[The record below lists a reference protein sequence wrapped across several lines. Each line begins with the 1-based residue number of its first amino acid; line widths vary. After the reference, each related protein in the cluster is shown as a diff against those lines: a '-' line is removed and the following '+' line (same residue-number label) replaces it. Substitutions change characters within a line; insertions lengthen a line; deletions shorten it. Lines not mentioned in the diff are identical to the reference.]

1 MVNAGKRKRRRSF
14 TIALIQILLLCNSMG
29 STAPHLYAAPS
40 APGYLRLVRF
50 METDQV
56 KLQNPG
62 SLLYLGATASFL
74 VLQETGDAKAGGKSA
89 QVTAVTTFEDQLGA
103 TTLPQGVDPYN
114 AAYDA
119 KGKRLFFF
127 DAATGELRQF
137 AYTAT
142 GLPTTASMKP
152 LALPKQAGAVRGMAI
167 GADGQSLYLLDAD
180 AQQIR
185 KFDLAA
191 DQLHGSAAAAIDLRQ
206 LGLTQARALAI
217 HPQSG
222 HLFTI
227 DPTTRRLYELTV
239 TGALVNDY
247 DLAAAEIADAQGLAF
262 APSGDKTDD
271 PNRINLYITD
281 HQPLATSLP
290 ANANL
295 RPSAYLPLVI
305 GAGGVQATQSHGRLA
320 ELTFDPPI
328 EPVLAAA
335 TMNTAT
341 LVQTIKT
348 FQFTPPSPDPS
359 DIAYISTTPYVLN
372 GERLLISDA
381 EVDEM
386 AIYAGAN
393 LFEINFNGVLQQTY
407 TTVTKIRNEITEEP
421 AGLSFNPNN
430 GHLFLCDDD
439 NIRPVVEIDPGL
451 DKIYRT
457 SDDVVTKYGTRQY
470 YGMDDPEGVEYAR
483 INNSDWLFLVD
494 GLNSE
499 LHMVQP
505 GPNGRFDGTDD
516 VRTQYDTTALGVED
530 PEGIAYHP
538 TTHTLY
544 LVGKPATR
552 LAEITL
558 TGTLVR
564 YIDITAAAARKPAG
578 LAFAPNSQ
586 NPNQLSLYIVDRMVD
601 NNSDPKENDGLV
613 YEMSIPAAGNQPP
626 TVDAGIA
633 VTVPLTAG
641 ASLDGTVTDDGLP
654 NPPATVTVTWSK
666 VSGPGAVTF
675 GNANSIDTTASFSLP
690 GDYVL
695 RLTASDGQV
704 SNSDT
709 VTVKVVVVNQPP
721 VVNVGPNQNVEI
733 GVPAPLSAQVT
744 DDGYPNPPGLVTVAW
759 QKVSGPG
766 TVNFTNATSANT
778 TASFSALGAYVLRIT
793 ASDSILSASD
803 EITITVLPTN
813 TAPTVNAGGD
823 QLVGRNDGATL
834 IGSVSD
840 DGLPNP
846 PAQVAVTWSKTSG
859 PGTVTFTAANAMT
872 TTASFGAMGV
882 YLLRFTVSDGA
893 LSNFDEVTITV
904 GPPNQPPTVN
914 AGPDQTVKL
923 TASVTLTGTV
933 SDDGIPNPPGAPRVH
948 WQLQS
953 GPGKVIFTDP
963 QSLMTTVHFTATGLY
978 ILQLVADDG
987 AQEATDTV
995 TITVLDPNTSLVV
1008 LGQSRTA
1015 EVGKSLELS
1024 ATIDGPWAT
1033 LPTGTLTYQWSQL
1046 VGPATVTFATPTQAT
1061 TTATFTAPGDYLL
1074 QLAITNGS
1082 EVISGTV
1089 TVTVNAIN
1097 QRPRVNAGVDQN
1109 LARPGTLELSAII
1122 TDDSLPG
1129 PTHKLTV
1136 QWTQVSGPAAVTFT
1150 NSSSPTTTVTFTTAG
1165 AYLLK
1170 VTADDSELIGE
1181 DTITILVGSEGAY
1194 KLFMPIT
1201 HK

>member
-180 AQQIR
+180 TQQIR

-239 TGALVNDY
+239 TGALVNEY

-626 TVDAGIA
+626 AVDAGIA

-704 SNSDT
+704 SNNDT

-733 GVPAPLSAQVT
+733 GVPATLSAQVT
-744 DDGYPNPPGLVTVAW
+744 DDGYPKPPGQVTVAW

-778 TASFSALGAYVLRIT
+778 TAGFSALGAYVLRVT
-793 ASDSILSASD
+793 ASDSVLSASD

-923 TASVTLTGTV
+923 TATVTLTGTV

-995 TITVLDPNTSLVV
+995 TITVVDPNTSFVV

-1046 VGPATVTFATPTQAT
+1046 GGPATVTFATPTQAT

-1109 LARPGTLELSAII
+1109 LARPGALELSAII

-1136 QWTQVSGPAAVTFT
+1136 QWTQMSGPAAVTFT
-1150 NSSSPTTTVTFTTAG
+1150 NSSSLTTTVTFTTAG

-1194 KLFMPIT
+1194 KLFMPIMPR
-1201 HK
+1201 